1 MRERPPA
8 PAKLRV
14 EHVRKQFDDPRSA
27 GVEAIRDASL
37 EVGEGEF
44 AALIG
49 PSGCGKSTLLY
60 LVAGFLRP
68 SGGTLSLDGRPIT
81 GPGPDR
87 GIVFQDY
94 SLFPW
99 LTVEQ
104 NIRFGP
110 NAQRLGDGVTGP
122 RVRHLLE
129 LTGLIGFE
137 RAYPHQLSGGM
148 QQRVGLARALAYD
161 PSVLLMDEPFGAL
174 DAQTKRR
181 MIRDL
186 LRIWQDAR
194 KTVLFVTHSVEEAL
208 YLSDRIFVF
217 SARPSV
223 IKEVITVELPRPRE
237 IDDPRFVALERRLLL
252 SLDEEVD
259 RMMRLEERPTDDA

>member
-1 MRERPPA
+1 
-8 PAKLRV
+8 
-14 EHVRKQFDDPRSA
+14 
-27 GVEAIRDASL
+27 
-37 EVGEGEF
+37 
-44 AALIG
+44 
-49 PSGCGKSTLLY
+49 
-60 LVAGFLRP
+60 
-68 SGGTLSLDGRPIT
+68 
-81 GPGPDR
+81 
-87 GIVFQDY
+87 
-94 SLFPW
+94 
-99 LTVEQ
+99 
-104 NIRFGP
+104 
-110 NAQRLGDGVTGP
+110 
-122 RVRHLLE
+122 
-129 LTGLIGFE
+129 
-137 RAYPHQLSGGM
+137 M